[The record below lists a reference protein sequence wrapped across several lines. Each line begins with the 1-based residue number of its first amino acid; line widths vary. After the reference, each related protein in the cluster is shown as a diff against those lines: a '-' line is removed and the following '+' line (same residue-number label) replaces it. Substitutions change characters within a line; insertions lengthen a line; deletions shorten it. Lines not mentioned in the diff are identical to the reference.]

1 MSEADYRR
9 LDMLQ
14 HIYRDYVRLRTMT
27 VNDSIFSARHSPPV
41 PGSASVI
48 ERSTP
53 VAGLTSITGRSAPVA
68 RQYHCTRHSAPG
80 AGSTYIIVETSTGQ
94 ALTFGS
100 TGPSIATLPELTL
113 VTGPGLTL
121 APVPGLSL
129 DSHTSDP
136 VQTVTFS
143 GTSSFLWH
151 CKESEGWL
159 AFRNER
165 TGAWLGQHDLWPFL
179 PRPGSSD
186 KLTSNG
192 RFCVK
197 REKDGDNY
205 LLTKKFMVEGNK
217 KGVMESIEFERYGKD
232 GSRVVN
238 RRIAGTN
245 TEKVTTWEFV
255 KVTVVPKTNSTP
267 EE

>member
-1 MSEADYRR
+1 MSEADYQR
-9 LDMLQ
+9 LVDMFQ
-14 HIYRDYVRLRTMT
+14 RMYRDYARLRTMT
-27 VNDSIFSARHSPPV
+27 VNDSIFSARHSTPV
-41 PGSASVI
+41 PGLTSVI

-53 VAGLTSITGRSAPVA
+53 VADLTSITGRSTPVA

-80 AGSTYIIVETSTGQ
+80 AGSTYIIVEMSTGQ

-100 TGPSIATLPELTL
+100 TATLPELTL
-113 VTGPGLTL
+113 VTGPALTL
-121 APVPGLSL
+121 APVPGLSF

-143 GTSSFLWH
+143 DTSPLLWH

-245 TEKVTTWEFV
+245 TGEVTTWEFV
-255 KVTVVPKTNSTP
+255 KVTVAPKTNSTL